1 VLMSAPEECFAV
13 MTPHERESHYSL
25 YLSLLGRDLKPGES
39 ARARARLWIA
49 RGLSE
54 EAIVSEYER
63 FLRSLQ

>member
-1 VLMSAPEECFAV
+1 